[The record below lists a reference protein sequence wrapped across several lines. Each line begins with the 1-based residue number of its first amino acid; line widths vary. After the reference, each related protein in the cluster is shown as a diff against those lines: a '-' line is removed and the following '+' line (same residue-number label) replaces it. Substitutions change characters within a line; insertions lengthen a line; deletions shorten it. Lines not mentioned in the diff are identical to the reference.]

1 MKNDIREI
9 RSRVI
14 NLATHLAL
22 EKIENYNKT
31 YYRSNGEALDEACK
45 ILKIDT
51 NEFLKMFI

>member
-1 MKNDIREI
+1 MESGVKKI
-9 RSRVI
+9 RSKVI

-22 EKIENYNKT
+22 EEVEVNGGA
-31 YYRSNGEALDEACK
+31 YYRTNSQALNDACK